1 MELNVNVQMVR
12 YFTMAYVLLVLSKIV
27 LDVIILML
35 ITAIYVK

>member
-35 ITAIYVK
+35 IIAIYVK